1 MNRHSFIP
9 VLVLAAGTFLF
20 AYGCGSG
27 GSSTESGSAGSATGE
42 AASPATAT
50 DPAADRATAEK
61 IFETRCATCH
71 GKEGLGNGPGAAVL
85 NPKPR
90 NFHDLEWQK
99 ATSDST
105 IEIAIVYGG
114 AAVGKSPAMAPNPD
128 LQAKP
133 GVVTALREKVRS
145 FGK

>member
-9 VLVLAAGTFLF
+9 VLVLAAGTFLL

-27 GSSTESGSAGSATGE
+27 GSSTGSGAGGSAGSE
-42 AASPATAT
+42 AASPAPAA
-50 DPAADRATAEK
+50 DPAADQATAEK

-71 GKEGLGNGPGAAVL
+71 GKEGLGDGPGATAL

-99 ATSDST
+99 ATTDSV
-105 IEIAIVYGG
+105 IETAIVYGG
-114 AAVGKSPAMAPNPD
+114 AAVGKSAAMVPNPD
-128 LQAKP
+128 LQARP
-133 GVVTALREKVRS
+133 GVVTALREKIRS

>member
-1 MNRHSFIP
+1 MKRHFLIP
-9 VLVLAAGTFLF
+9 ILALAAGTSLL
-20 AYGCGSG
+20 ACGCGAG
-27 GSSTESGSAGSATGE
+27 GSPAGSGSSGSDKVE
-42 AASPATAT
+42 SASPATS
-50 DPAADRATAEK
+50 DAASDQATAEK

-71 GKEGLGNGPGAAVL
+71 GKEGLGDGPGATAL

-105 IEIAIVYGG
+105 IETAIVYGG
-114 AAVGKSPAMAPNPD
+114 AAVGRSAAMVPNPD

-133 GVVTALREKVRS
+133 GVVKALRAKVRS